1 MKYGGF
7 STHTYIAIVVFVIAV
22 NVWLTVRFLIKASK
36 WEDKKRDDPD
46 RK

>member
-7 STHTYIAIVVFVIAV
+7 SPRFYIVIVVFVIAV
-22 NVWLTVRFLIKASK
+22 NVWLTIRFLIKASK
-36 WEDKKRDDPD
+36 WEDKKKDDPD

>member
-7 STHTYIAIVVFVIAV
+7 STHTYIVIVVFVIAV

-36 WEDKKRDDPD
+36 WEDKKRDDPGQ
-46 RK
+46 K